1 LTHEEVLAQG
11 LLFFLAGFETT
22 ANTLSL
28 LGYSLATN
36 PEKQE
41 KLLKEID
48 EVMKDKV
55 SQTNQTTA
63 VSQGREVVYYWPTLI
78 CRLKSNLLFIAH
90 IQKCFDFV
98 GHVYNLSV
106 VPLPPS

>member
-1 LTHEEVLAQG
+1 VLAQSF
-11 LLFFLAGFETT
+11 LFFLAGFETT

-55 SQTNQTTA
+55 SQAEIIILNK
-63 VSQGREVVYYWPTLI
+63 LI
-78 CRLKSNLLFIAH
+78 QVKNKCRLWYKELHPVINIANLVCLTELTCA
-90 IQKCFDFV
+90 
-98 GHVYNLSV
+98 S
-106 VPLPPS
+106 